1 MFYKYVRE
9 RKLIMNVLVTGA
21 NGYIGRHVVK
31 TLLDMGH
38 RVSVSDVCYDDVDKR
53 AIKYDV
59 ELFGGDTDI
68 YQKFDYP
75 DVCIHLAWRN
85 GFVHNDLSHINDL
98 PKHYEFIKNMI
109 DGGLQHIV
117 VMSSMHEVGYWE
129 GAIDENTPCN
139 PSSLYA
145 VAKNTLRQLTFL
157 LAKQKG
163 ICCQWIRG
171 YYIVGDDLKNNSI
184 FSKLVLAE
192 RDGKKEFPFT
202 TGKNKYDFISVNEL
216 AQQIAAVSLQTKITG
231 IINCC
236 SGVPVSLADK
246 VEGFIKDNNFK
257 IKLKYGVFPDRA
269 YDSPAVW
276 GDATKIKEIMLQK

>member
-1 MFYKYVRE
+1 MFYKYVSE

-21 NGYIGRHVVK
+21 NGYIGRHVVE

-53 AIKYDV
+53 AMKYNV
-59 ELFGGDTDI
+59 ELFGGDKDI
-68 YQKFDYP
+68 YQKFDCP

-109 DGGLQHIV
+109 DGGLRHIV

-145 VAKNTLRQLTFL
+145 IAKNTLRQLTFL
-157 LAKQKG
+157 LAKEKN
-163 ICCQWIRG
+163 ICCQWLRG
-171 YYIVGDDLKNNSI
+171 YYILGDDLKNNSI

-202 TGKNKYDFISVNEL
+202 TGKNKYDFISIKEL
-216 AQQIAAVSLQTKITG
+216 AQQIAMVSLQTEIEG

-246 VEGFIKDNNFK
+246 VEEFIKDNNFK
-257 IKLKYGVFPDRA
+257 IKLKYGAFPDRA

-276 GDATKIKEIMLQK
+276 GDAEKIKKIMLQK